1 MHDEEVDAR
10 LAEEYRAA
18 RERMCAIAAPL
29 DAGEAAAAVPACPDW
44 SVADLLA
51 HVTALA
57 ADLGAGRRPEG
68 DVQAWVDG
76 QIADRRE
83 RSAADIAAEWSA
95 SAPAFEAM
103 IAEKPHRW
111 WGLVYDVLVHEHDL
125 RGAVDQPGERDGESM
140 EVSVGLGLRLVQ
152 GDLAKHGLPA
162 FRLVADGVEHV
173 VGDGE
178 PELTLTATPFEALR
192 LLGSRR
198 TLEQV
203 RAADFDG
210 DLDRYLPGL
219 LHMELPTRDLGER

>member
-1 MHDEEVDAR
+1 MHDEAVDAR

-29 DAGEAAAAVPACPDW
+29 DAGGASTTVPACPDW

-51 HVTALA
+51 HVTGLA

-76 QIADRRE
+76 QIADRRGC
-83 RSAADIAAEWSA
+83 SAAAIAAEWSA

-125 RGAVDQPGERDGESM
+125 RGAVDQPGERDGASM
-140 EVSVGLGLRLVQ
+140 EVALALGLRLVQ

-162 FRLVADGVEHV
+162 FRLVV
-173 VGDGE
+173 DGE
-178 PELTLTATPFEALR
+178 ELVAGEGVAELTLEATPFEALR

-198 TLEQV
+198 TIEQM
-203 RAADFDG
+203 RAAGFDG

-219 LHMELPTRDLGER
+219 LHMDLPEHDLGES